1 MSRLFLLSVMQSVL
15 FGLRL
20 NLALHLGRSF
30 LSRSYGYAFAND
42 HPSCFASIRK
52 GPDPLIGR
60 MRYWSKSAQVRR
72 EEKSLVYP
80 NKRRATQHGWIST
93 ATRRDEAIFPQF
105 CVVARLYSVTKLRSR
120 RLVLHKN
127 GRRRNRLIS
136 GSGPSIPKSFTQFAG

>member
-1 MSRLFLLSVMQSVL
+1 VNRLSQLRTMQSVL

-20 NLALHLGRSF
+20 NLDSHLWRPS
-30 LSRSYGYAFAND
+30 LRRSYGNASAND
-42 HPSCFASIRK
+42 RPSYFASSRK